1 MPNPGADTLPS
12 PERLNRLCV
21 RRYGNTSSGSLWYA
35 LSYIE
40 SCQRVKKG
48 EIVWQVC
55 FCTLPD
61 LTSIYCDVGPCCD
74 AYCYA
79 DLLHHSS
86 NHQGMW
92 HSSQVMLSQVLHS

>member
-48 EIVWQVC
+48 EIVWQVSTALK
-55 FCTLPD
+55 F
-61 LTSIYCDVGPCCD
+61 VG
-74 AYCYA
+74 
-79 DLLHHSS
+79 SS
-86 NHQGMW
+86 CWLN
-92 HSSQVMLSQVLHS
+92 V